1 MAAAV
6 AASVAAVAM
15 KHTLEKNPET
25 TQKLSK
31 FLMSNSNYPI
41 CSVFSRIFRS
51 PIYFLLHI
59 GRPLQ
64 NSGPGKRNSVALSV
78 GSADRQTICET
89 ISADV
94 EPFVVGLHV

>member
-1 MAAAV
+1 V

-15 KHTLEKNPET
+15 KHTLGLEKKPET
-25 TQKLSK
+25 TPKYSK
-31 FLMSNSNYPI
+31 ILPISNSKYSL
-41 CSVFSRIFRS
+41 CSVFFRIFRS

-59 GRPLQ
+59 RRPLQ

-94 EPFVVGLHV
+94 EPFVVGLHA